1 MSQTQWV
8 ASQSIK
14 LSSSVGNEGE
24 DSEIKDSSGKKKK
37 KLLPREQTGAEQY
50 WNNVDI
56 LQGE

>member
-24 DSEIKDSSGKKKK
+24 DNEIKDSSGKKKK

-50 WNNVDI
+50 
-56 LQGE
+56 